1 MPVKDICRDL
11 TASAMP
17 PVRVRLTCA
26 LVDRPGTLL
35 RTLEQIALAGGNI
48 ISIVHSRE
56 SITSGYVPVSINVEF
71 PDAQSLERARRGIE
85 SVGVPV
91 IGAESLEKSLR
102 TVIVLGSG
110 ELGDL
115 IEAVEGLGLKIVDAS
130 VRGGGSELTARL
142 TLEVPEGAAGHDL
155 MRRLEEV
162 AADRGYL
169 LLSEV

>member
-1 MPVKDICRDL
+1 M
-11 TASAMP
+11 
-17 PVRVRLTCA
+17 RLTCA

-56 SITSGYVPVSINVEF
+56 NITSGYVPVSINVEF

-102 TVIVLGSG
+102 TVIVLGRG

-115 IEAVEGLGLKIVDAS
+115 IRAVEDLGLRIVDAS
-130 VRGGGSELTARL
+130 VRGGGPELSARL
-142 TLEVPEGAAGHDL
+142 TLEVPEGPAGQEV
-155 MRRLEEV
+155 MRRLEGL
-162 AADRGYL
+162 AATQGYL
-169 LLSEV
+169 LLQEV